1 MARYAAVYMAD
12 GIIGE
17 VRSGDAPPSYVPPGY
32 EWIDVSD
39 STLSDQQLLG
49 STWDGTQVI
58 KKAAPPSF
66 DPVYDQGATIDE
78 ILT

>member
-1 MARYAAVYMAD
+1 MARYAAVYTLD
-12 GIIGE
+12 GTIGE
-17 VRSGDAPPSYVPPGY
+17 IRSGDAPPSYVPQGY

-49 STWDGTQVI
+49 STWDGTQVV
-58 KKAAPPSF
+58 KKVMPPNF
-66 DPVYDQGATIDE
+66 DPVYDYGSTIDE